1 MIGTRTNPAAAIG
14 MTEQPAPRAHQGVAM
29 RGESGND
36 PSMCDLYPTLRGVG
50 HSRTSNAAMAVAVVS
65 AVTAAHPHCA

>member
-1 MIGTRTNPAAAIG
+1 
-14 MTEQPAPRAHQGVAM
+14 M